1 MKKIKFLAF
10 YKVDKTIYEVSALDF
25 ENSEARLTGLITE
38 EEIECPFYD
47 IKLIQYT
54 GLKDKDG
61 YEIYEGDIIKS
72 STSIG
77 EIIYDDFAF
86 KVRFFDEE
94 LFIWEI
100 EVSECGIIGN
110 IFKNPELLEAEKL
123 IKK

>member
-1 MKKIKFLAF
+1 MRKIKFLAF

-61 YEIYEGDIIKS
+61 YEIYEGDIVKISPKDDENNEIEAEIFYLQD
-72 STSIG
+72 TSAFTLKITSKG
-77 EIIYDDFAF
+77 EVRYYPMDFA
-86 KVRFFDEE
+86 DE
-94 LFIWEI
+94 IKA
-100 EVSECGIIGN
+100 IGN
-110 IFKNPELLEAEKL
+110 IYMK
-123 IKK
+123 I